1 MAGNTTEPMSLSL
14 TFDEAAARLMRDA
27 IDLRRKLNRR
37 ILYGIAGG
45 PGAGKSTLAAHLAGL
60 LNAAGEHA
68 AVLPMDGF
76 HMRHAK
82 LEHLGLASR
91 KGAPETFEA
100 AAFVE
105 HLVRVR
111 DANGAVTGPGY
122 SRKIE
127 DVVDNAA
134 TIPAEARIVLVEGNY
149 LLLPEA
155 PWRDVRPTLDRS
167 VFIDV
172 PRNTVR
178 ARLLRRHAAEGLFSE
193 ERNRAY
199 VENVD
204 LPNYDNVARSKSLAD
219 IAIAIRLPGEV
230 PS

>member
-1 MAGNTTEPMSLSL
+1 MAGNNAEPMSLSL
-14 TFDEAAARLMRDA
+14 TFDEAAAHLMHDA

-45 PGAGKSTLAAHLAGL
+45 PGAGKSTLATHLADL

-76 HMRHAK
+76 HMRQAK
-82 LEHLGLASR
+82 LERLGLASR

-111 DANGAVTGPGY
+111 DANGPVTGPGY

-127 DVVDNAA
+127 DVVDDAA
-134 TIPAEARIVLVEGNY
+134 TIPAEARIVLAEGNY

-178 ARLLRRHAAEGLFSE
+178 ARLLKRHAAEGLFSE
-193 ERNRAY
+193 ERNRAH